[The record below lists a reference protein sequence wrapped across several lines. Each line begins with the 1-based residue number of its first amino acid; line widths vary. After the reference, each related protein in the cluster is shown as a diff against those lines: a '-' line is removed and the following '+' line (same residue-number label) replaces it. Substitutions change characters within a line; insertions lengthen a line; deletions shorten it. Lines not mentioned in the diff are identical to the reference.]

1 MKVIKNSLFIGLVL
15 AFQLSIAQE
24 VVTLEQAVTALLQS
38 NYGIVISSNSVEI
51 AKNNSSTLNSG
62 YLPTVTGNAG
72 AVYNVN
78 NVEAVLQNG
87 SVTNLTAAKSRSYNA
102 GVNVNYTLFDGMG
115 RKYNFDRLKE
125 TYQLTELQARETV
138 ELTMIELFGVY
149 FNIARLTENI
159 KSLEQSMQISQERL
173 TRSKSQLEYGQ
184 GSNLDVLNAEV
195 DINSDSINYFTLKQ
209 ELSNAKHNLNLML
222 GRDIRMEFVT
232 DTAVSFITTLQET
245 TLYESMLANN
255 VNVMQIEK
263 ELEISTLNYKS
274 NKSDYLPIIGVN
286 ASYGWNKN
294 YNNKA
299 SFLISSSSI
308 GFSGGASLTWNLF
321 DGGRT
326 KTAVQNSK
334 IAIESQEVVKEKISK
349 ELERDFI
356 NAWGTYQN
364 RLFIYNTQLKN
375 FKTAQANFERTQERS
390 KVGRVNSVEFRQA
403 QLNLLNMEVNTT
415 FAKYDAKIAE
425 LKVVQVSGQLLEVG
439 F

>member
-1 MKVIKNSLFIGLVL
+1 MKGIKISFFIGFVI
-15 AFQLSIAQE
+15 AFQLSMAQE
-24 VVTLEQAVTALLQS
+24 VVTLNQAVTALLQS
-38 NYGIVISSNSVEI
+38 NYGIVISTNSVEI
-51 AKNNSSTLNSG
+51 AKNNSSTLNAG
-62 YLPTVTGNAG
+62 FLPTVTGNAG
-72 AVYNVN
+72 ANYNIS
-78 NVEAVLQNG
+78 NVEAVPQNG
-87 SVTNLTAAKSRSYNA
+87 NVTNLKGATSRSYNA
-102 GVNVNYTLFDGMG
+102 GVNANYTLFDGMG
-115 RKYNFDRLKE
+115 RKYNYDRLKE

-173 TRSKSQLEYGQ
+173 VRSKSQLEYGQ

-209 ELSNAKHNLNLML
+209 ELSNAKHNMNLML
-222 GRDIRMEFVT
+222 GRNIRTEFVT
-232 DTAVSFITTLQET
+232 DTAVAFIVSLQEN

-255 VNVMQIEK
+255 VSLMQIER
-263 ELEISTLNYKS
+263 EVEISALNYKM
-274 NKSDYLPIIGVN
+274 NKSDYLPIIAVN

-294 YNNKA
+294 YNNRA
-299 SFLISSSSI
+299 SFLISSSSV
-308 GFSGGASLTWNLF
+308 GFTGGASVTWNLF

-356 NAWGTYQN
+356 NAWETYQN
-364 RLFIYNTQLKN
+364 KLFIYNTQLKN

-425 LKVVQVSGQLLEVG
+425 LKLLQVSGQLLETD